1 MSLNEYLTPYQY
13 AITVVGANRKLESR
27 SKELI
32 NYVFDKCSKSV
43 DLNIYPFV
51 SFNDKNNFQFEK

>member
-13 AITVVGANRKLESR
+13 AITVVSANRKLESR

-32 NYVFDKCSKSV
+32 NYVFNKSKSI

-51 SFNDKNNFQFEK
+51 SFNDKNNLLFEK

>member
-13 AITVVGANRKLESR
+13 AVTVVSAGRKLESR

-32 NYVFDKCSKSV
+32 NYVFERSKRM

-51 SFNDKNNFQFEK
+51 SFNDRNDLRFEK

>member
-13 AITVVGANRKLESR
+13 AITVINPDRKLGTN

-32 NYVFDKCSKSV
+32 GYIFDQAKNI

-51 SFNDKNNFQFEK
+51 SFNDKDNLLFDK

>member
-13 AITVVGANRKLESR
+13 AVTVVSTGRKLESR

-32 NYVFDKCSKSV
+32 NYVFERSKRM

-51 SFNDKNNFQFEK
+51 SFNDRNDLRFEK